1 MKFSLRFSNRFC
13 SKRMGSIIYSEE
25 QIRIQKR
32 LEDRVM
38 HLKGFIFTVK
48 LRENT
53 SKTKIDFN

>member
-1 MKFSLRFSNRFC
+1 MKFSLRFSNRLY

>member
-1 MKFSLRFSNRFC
+1 MKFSLRFSNRFY

-48 LRENT
+48 LRENA

>member
-1 MKFSLRFSNRFC
+1 
-13 SKRMGSIIYSEE
+13 MGSIIYSEE

-32 LEDRVM
+32 LQDRVM

>member
-1 MKFSLRFSNRFC
+1 MKFSLRFSNRFY
-13 SKRMGSIIYSEE
+13 SKRMSSIIYSEE

>member
-1 MKFSLRFSNRFC
+1 MKFSLRFSNRFYP
-13 SKRMGSIIYSEE
+13 KRMGSIIYSEE

>member
-1 MKFSLRFSNRFC
+1 MKFSLRFSNRC
-13 SKRMGSIIYSEE
+13 YSKRMGSIIYSEE